1 MRFTLNIIFLCYFF
15 SVFSQIKQDSIETNL
30 REKVAIAQN
39 DSLKIHYII
48 ELNKKVE
55 KRNID
60 QARVLMNEA
69 FQIIKNNTPSSN
81 YFLKKEAIIIDAL
94 GKYESKQRNY
104 EKSLV
109 LRLQALKIRE
119 ALKDSVGIAQSY
131 HNIAMLF
138 RYQKEYEKS
147 KSYFLKAISIRQKY
161 LDSTELARTYNM
173 LGVSYYYNKQNDSAM
188 HYYQLSRNYYPTS
201 FGKARASEN
210 IATIHYT
217 TGNYNNAIE
226 IYKDNIALYKSKN
239 YTNFVINSQMHLAK
253 IHSDL
258 GKHQLAIHYIDETFA
273 SVKKYGNTSKLP
285 LMYQLRSHIFEKM
298 GNYRYA
304 LGYYKTHKYYYD
316 SIFNVKNA
324 KKITELELNY
334 KFQKEKQADSLHFA
348 NEKRKLQ
355 LINEAKQANNK
366 LYIAL
371 LIFVSVGVITL
382 LIIVN
387 NRRKLNRER
396 YKKEQLAKELLD
408 EKLKHTT
415 YQAKQVVADNKMRL
429 QFKQE
434 FLSKLKKIKFKTD
447 TIGGGNLQSLISD
460 LTAQIQTENKWD
472 SIGDNIEQLDEVFNK
487 KLRELYP
494 NLTKSE
500 REICALIRMNLSL
513 KEIMV
518 IRNVTMGSVKASRH
532 RIRKKMGLHRE
543 QELEQVIMELI

>member
-15 SVFSQIKQDSIETNL
+15 SVFSQTKQDSLEINL
-30 REKVAIAQN
+30 REKVIKAQN
-39 DSLKIHYII
+39 DSLKVYYLIK
-48 ELNKKVE
+48 LTKKVE
-55 KRNID
+55 NYDINQGRKLIL
-60 QARVLMNEA
+60 QALE
-69 FQIIKNNTPSSN
+69 IIKNNTSNSS
-81 YFLKKEAIIIDAL
+81 YFLKKKAQIIDVL
-94 GKYESKQRNY
+94 GKYESKQTNY
-104 EKSLV
+104 KESLT

-119 ALKDSVGIAQSY
+119 RLQDSIGIASSY

-138 RYQKEYEKS
+138 RYQKEYDKS
-147 KSYFLKAISIRQKY
+147 KSYFLKSIAMQQKNI
-161 LDSTELARTYNM
+161 DSTQLARTYNM

-188 HYYQLSRNYYPTS
+188 YYYKLSKSYYPTLS
-201 FGKARASEN
+201 EKAKPNDN
-210 IATIHYT
+210 IATIYYT
-217 TGNYNNAIE
+217 TGNYKKAIDMYIE
-226 IYKDNIALYKSKN
+226 NLSVFKTAKN
-239 YTNFVINSQMHLAK
+239 YNFVSNNLMHLAK

-258 GKHQLAIHYIDETFA
+258 GKHKKAVNFLDEA
-273 SVKKYGNTSKLP
+273 LVYAKKQGTTSKLP
-285 LMYQLRSHIFEKM
+285 LIYQLRSHIYEKM
-298 GNYRYA
+298 GNYKYA

-334 KFQKEKQADSLHFA
+334 QFQKEKLADSLYYS

-366 LYIAL
+366 LYIVL

-415 YQAKQVVADNKMRL
+415 FQAKQVVADNKMRL

-447 TIGGGNLQSLISD
+447 TIGSGNLQSLISD

-472 SIGDNIEQLDEVFNK
+472 SIGDNIEQLDEAFNK